1 MEGFVSRSVRDAD
14 RELYIGGERI
24 SDDGDCYV
32 IAEVG
37 HNHQGSVEQAMR
49 LFEAAKSSG
58 ANAVKLQKRSNREL
72 YTRDYFSRPYEHEN
86 SYGSTYGEHREF
98 LEFERGEYQEL
109 KSYSREIGITFFA
122 TAFDPTSV
130 EFCEDLDMPA
140 YKIASADIKNL
151 PLLRLIGETG
161 KPVILST
168 GAATLAD
175 VRRGYETV
183 AEHNP
188 NVALLQCTA
197 VYPPDWEELDLR
209 VIETYRELFPRAVV
223 GLSSHDNGIAMAL
236 AAYMLG
242 GRIVEKHF
250 TLNRAWKGTDQS
262 FSLEPQG
269 LEKMIRDL
277 QRARRAL
284 GDGKKRVYPSE
295 TAAVVKMGKKLVAA
309 RDLAPGL
316 RLTEDDIAARSPGD
330 GVPPCELDRFIGRT
344 LRQAV
349 SEDTALTFEMIDEL
363 AGVEAEFAQSAASA
377 R

>member
-1 MEGFVSRSVRDAD
+1 MDRSVRGVE
-14 RELYIGGERI
+14 RELYIGEDRI
-24 SDDGDCYV
+24 ADDGDCYV

-37 HNHQGSVEQAMR
+37 HNHQGSVDKAMR
-49 LFEAAKSSG
+49 LFDEAKASG
-58 ANAVKLQKRSNREL
+58 AHAVKLQKRSNREL
-72 YTRDYFSRPYEHEN
+72 YTHEYFSRPYDHEN

-98 LEFERGEYQEL
+98 LEFERGEYEEL
-109 KSYSREIGITFFA
+109 QSYAREIGITFFT

-130 EFCEDLDMPA
+130 EFCEDLGMPA
-140 YKIASADIKNL
+140 YKVASADLKNL
-151 PLLRLIGETG
+151 PLLRLIAETG
-161 KPVILST
+161 KPMILST

-175 VRRGYETV
+175 VKRGYQTV
-183 AEHNP
+183 AEINDQ
-188 NVALLQCTA
+188 VALLQCTA

-236 AAYMLG
+236 AAFMLG

-250 TLNRAWKGTDQS
+250 TINRAWKGTDQS

-277 QRARRAL
+277 QRTRRAL
-284 GDGKKRVYPSE
+284 GDGQKRIYPSE
-295 TAAVVKMGKKLVAA
+295 ADAAVKMGKKLVAA
-309 RDLAPGL
+309 RDLSPGET
-316 RLTEDDIAARSPGD
+316 LTAEDIVSRSPGD
-330 GVPPCELDRFIGRT
+330 GVPPCDIDKFIGRK

-349 SEDTALTFEMIDEL
+349 SEDTALSFEMVDEL
-363 AGVEAEFAQSAASA
+363 AAREPEFAQSTASS

>member
-1 MEGFVSRSVRDAD
+1 MEGFVSRSGRGAE
-14 RELYIGGERI
+14 RELHIGGERI
-24 SDDGDCYV
+24 ADDGDCYV

-72 YTRDYFSRPYEHEN
+72 YTHDYFSRPYEHEN

-109 KSYSREIGITFFA
+109 KGYAREIGITFFA

-140 YKIASADIKNL
+140 YKVASADLKNL
-151 PLLRLIGETG
+151 PLLRLIAETG
-161 KPVILST
+161 KPMIMST

-183 AEHNP
+183 AEINP

-197 VYPPDWEELDLR
+197 VYPPEWEELDLR

-236 AAYMLG
+236 AAFMLG

-277 QRARRAL
+277 QRTRRAL
-284 GDGKKRVYPSE
+284 GDGQKRIYPSE
-295 TAAVVKMGKKLVAA
+295 TAAAVKMGKKLVAA
-309 RDLAPGL
+309 RDLAPGET
-316 RLTEDDIAARSPGD
+316 LTHDDIVSRSPGD
-330 GVPPCELDRFIGRT
+330 GVPPCELDKFIGRK

-349 SEDTALTFEMIDEL
+349 PEDQALTFEMIDEL
-363 AGVEAEFAQSAASA
+363 ASLEPEFAESTASS